1 MAGRPAAVHGALLEP
16 AGGMA
21 IHISAY
27 AAPRHARRLEPAEGL
42 RALFLSAA
50 FSPDQSIE
58 LPEFRCAPRRAA
70 REIKRCRGFL
80 QNLR

>member
-42 RALFLSAA
+42 RALF
-50 FSPDQSIE
+50 
-58 LPEFRCAPRRAA
+58 CPRRFPRINRLNCLNFAA
-70 REIKRCRGFL
+70 RRGA
-80 QNLR
+80 RPDK